1 MSLNSESFYPILKK
15 YVTFLANLKQ
25 ILVYHLVLNDNM
37 FKVDI
42 VNTFVIYLYVKIII
56 LNLFKIDEIK

>member
-1 MSLNSESFYPILKK
+1 MESFYPIFKK

-25 ILVYHLVLNDNM
+25 ILVNHLVLNDNM

-42 VNTFVIYLYVKIII
+42 VNNFVIYLYVKIII